1 MPEWLDRAVA
11 YFAPRA
17 ALERSR
23 ARALLA
29 YYEAARPGRFRKA
42 RREAGSPNQAPG
54 RDARSLRE
62 QARHLEQ
69 NLDLARG
76 VLAVLVANVVGASG
90 IGIEPQPRTR
100 DGELIEPLARDLERL
115 LRDWAKRPE
124 VTWELDW
131 AGVQRIAARAWLRDG
146 EVLAQ
151 LLSGPVRGLEHG
163 TAVPFSLELIEAD
176 LLPLDYSDGER
187 ILQGVERNAWG
198 RPVAYHLLKR
208 HPQELGRMPGA
219 ADVKRVPAGRVR
231 HLKLVDRIGQVRGVS
246 VFAAVLTRLEDL
258 KDYEESERIAA
269 KVAASM
275 AAYIK
280 KGTPDLYDPDADESD
295 EPRELTF
302 RPGMIFDDLLPGE
315 EIGTIDTTRP
325 NAQLEPHRKGQLR
338 AAAAGVGCTY
348 SSLAKDYDGTY
359 SSQRQELIEGYA
371 HYAVLASEF
380 VARFVRPVYERLVA
394 TAVLSGAVDVPS
406 DADPLSIAD
415 ALYVPPQMPWID
427 PLKEAKAWRELERGG
442 YASGPEIVRRRGQNP
457 RDVLDQEARWRR
469 EAAER
474 GLDFDT
480 APDPGASDGGANE
493 NAA

>member
-1 MPEWLDRAVA
+1 MSRWLDRVVA
-11 YFAPRA
+11 YLAPRWA
-17 ALERSR
+17 FER
-23 ARALLA
+23 ARARSMLA
-29 YYEAARPGRFRKA
+29 YYEAARPGRFRKG

-76 VLAVLVANVVGASG
+76 VLSVLVANTVGAAG

-100 DGELIEPLARDLERL
+100 DGELAEPLARDLERL

-131 AGVQRIAARAWLRDG
+131 PGVQRLVARAWFRDG

-163 TAVPFSLELIEAD
+163 TAVPFSLEMIEAD
-176 LLPLDYSDGER
+176 LLPLDFSDGDR
-187 ILQGVERNAWG
+187 VLQGVERNAWG

-208 HPQELGRMPGA
+208 HPQDLGRVPGA
-219 ADVKRVPAGRVR
+219 SDMKRVPAGRVL
-231 HLKLVDRIGQVRGVS
+231 HLKHVDRIGQVRGVS
-246 VFAAVLTRLEDL
+246 VFAAVITRLEDL

-280 KGTPDLYDPDADESD
+280 KGTPDFYEAQDDT

-302 RPGMIFDDLLPGE
+302 RPGMIFDDLMPGE
-315 EIGTIDTTRP
+315 EIGTIDTSRP

-380 VARFVRPVYERLVA
+380 VSQFVRPVYERLVA
-394 TAVLSGAVDVPS
+394 TAILSGAVTVPPDV
-406 DADPLSIAD
+406 DPLSVAD

-427 PLKEAKAWRELERGG
+427 PLKEAKAWRELEGAG

-474 GLDFDT
+474 GLEFDL
-480 APDPGASDGGANE
+480 APPAGAPTDGGANE